1 MLVIGKNPVFEI
13 LKNNPKD
20 INKMIVLKKI
30 DPDKRSK
37 EIVRMAD
44 ELEIPI
50 HFMNDK
56 QFLTYFDKKNKS
68 EGIDQGIIAFIKD
81 YEYTELRTV
90 VNKLKDKP
98 RSVIAILDEITDPH
112 NFGAIIRSA
121 VCLGVDA
128 IVIPK
133 HNSAEVN
140 HTVMKTSSGTA
151 KMIDIAMDGNLN
163 NSIRF
168 LKDNG
173 YWIAGADLS
182 GEKFIQDADLKN
194 KIGIVLGSEG
204 SGMRKS
210 VKENCDFLVKIPI
223 TGKTDSLNVSVS
235 AGIIFYEILRQN
247 STNPV

>member
-1 MLVIGKNPVFEI
+1 MLVIGKNPIFEI

-20 INKMIVLKKI
+20 INKILVLKKI

-37 EIVRMAD
+37 EIVKTA
-44 ELEIPI
+44 EALKIPL
-50 HFMNDK
+50 HFMNDV
-56 QFLTYFDKKNKS
+56 QFKNYFDKKNKA

-81 YEYTELRTV
+81 YEYKELRHI
-90 VNKLKDKP
+90 VNKLKDKTK
-98 RSVIAILDEITDPH
+98 SVIAILDEITDPH

-121 VCLGVDA
+121 VCMGVDA
-128 IVIPK
+128 IIIPK

-140 HTVMKTSSGTA
+140 HTVLKTSSGTA
-151 KMIDIAMDGNLN
+151 KLIDIAIEGNLN

-182 GEKFIQDADLKN
+182 GEKFINEADLKN

-204 SGMRKS
+204 TGMRKN
-210 VKENCDFLVKIPI
+210 VKENCDFLVKIPMS
-223 TGKTDSLNVSVS
+223 GKTDSLNVSVS

-247 STNPV
+247 L

>member
-1 MLVIGKNPVFEI
+1 MLVIGKNPIFEI

-20 INKMIVLKKI
+20 INKILVLKKI

-37 EIVRMAD
+37 EIVKMAED
-44 ELEIPI
+44 LQIPV
-50 HFMNDK
+50 HFMNDH
-56 QFLTYFDKKNKS
+56 QFKVYFDKKNKA

-81 YEYTELRTV
+81 YEYTELRTI
-90 VNKLKDKP
+90 VNKCKENP

-151 KMIDIAMDGNLN
+151 KMIDIAMEGNLN
-163 NSIRF
+163 NSMRF

-173 YWIAGADLS
+173 YWIAGADLA
-182 GEKFIQDADLKN
+182 GDKFIHEADFKG
-194 KIGIVLGSEG
+194 KVGIVLGSEG
-204 SGMRKS
+204 TGMRKT
-210 VKENCDFLVKIPI
+210 VRDNCDFLVKIPMS
-223 TGKTDSLNVSVS
+223 GKTDSLNVSVS
-235 AGIIFYEILRQN
+235 AGIIFYEIQRQN
-247 STNPV
+247 L